1 LLKVKLAQ
9 GQGGAVNESGVERG
23 AAEDN
28 AGVPVTPTDVDASRT
43 PPSEP
48 SDPATRAEKEKAR
61 AQNDEAR

>member
-1 LLKVKLAQ
+1 MT
-9 GQGGAVNESGVERG
+9 ESGIEHG
-23 AAEDN
+23 AAEDA

-61 AQNDEAR
+61 AQDDEERGQ